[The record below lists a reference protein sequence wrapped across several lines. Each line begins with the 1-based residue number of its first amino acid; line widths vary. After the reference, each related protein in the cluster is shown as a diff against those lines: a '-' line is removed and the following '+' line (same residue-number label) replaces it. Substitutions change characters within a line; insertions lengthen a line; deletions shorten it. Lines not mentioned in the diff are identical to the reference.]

1 MNVALK
7 QTNGEEAVLGVLEK
21 AGPQS
26 VSAINLIKSQGLPTR
41 RVETWHYTDLRN
53 LLKDYPDTIA
63 VDEARAKSVFE
74 ANRYSIASVELPIIN
89 GEYHQQLAGQI
100 PQKVLVSQKSYSGE
114 TSEFSSDDTIG
125 WLNSGLAKDGLAIVV
140 NDKAT
145 IEERICLTHISQ
157 GESSSASRHNVKIG
171 KSANAILLERHLS
184 ADDSFSASN
193 TICDLEVGDGADV
206 TWIVDQQM
214 SEKAT
219 RFGQLNVNLGA
230 DTKLTILVLNSGGK
244 LVRQEI
250 NVEVRGE
257 NSNLYIRGV
266 NLIGEGSHIDVT
278 TKLDH
283 LVANTNSEEIF
294 RNVVVEDG
302 HGVFQ
307 GQINVAQ
314 IAQLTD
320 ARMACNSLLLSDR
333 SEFSAKPE
341 LEIFADNVQ
350 CAHGATV
357 TDIDDNHLF
366 YLMTRGIPE
375 KIARD
380 MLVKAFV
387 EEVFEG
393 LEVELIGENLNA
405 RIDNWLDENG

>member
-1 MNVALK
+1 
-7 QTNGEEAVLGVLEK
+7 
-21 AGPQS
+21 
-26 VSAINLIKSQGLPTR
+26 
-41 RVETWHYTDLRN
+41 
-53 LLKDYPDTIA
+53 
-63 VDEARAKSVFE
+63 
-74 ANRYSIASVELPIIN
+74 LPIIN
-89 GEYHQQLAGQI
+89 GDYRQQLAGQL
-100 PQKVLVSQKSYSGE
+100 PQKVLISQNSSGGE
-114 TSEFSSDDTIG
+114 TSEFSNDDTIG

-140 NDKAT
+140 NEKAA
-145 IEERICLTHISQ
+145 IEERICLSHISE

-171 KSANAILLERHLS
+171 KSANAIFLERHLS

-193 TICDLEVGDGADV
+193 TVCDLEVGEGADV
-206 TWIVDQQM
+206 TWVIDQQM
-214 SEKAT
+214 SEKAI
-219 RFGQLNVNLGA
+219 RFGQLNVKLGA
-230 DTKLTILVLNSGGK
+230 DTKLTILLLNSGGK

-250 NVEVRGE
+250 NVKVKGE
-257 NSNLYIRGV
+257 NSNLNIRGV
-266 NLIGEGSHIDVT
+266 NLIGKGSHIDVT